1 MVDYHQILLIYKNM
15 KLKNVEQT
23 IYTKGNK
30 TTCILTTE
38 LEVNPDFPNFRMLR
52 DVSKGFTQVVGISGF
67 TGVELKVVGIAKC
80 NPEDTYDEIY
90 GRHLAEVRA
99 KKKLFK
105 LASALNRKLSIA
117 IHSQIL
123 EELNIH
129 ANKYMKASIDEDIY
143 ITKL

>member
-1 MVDYHQILLIYKNM
+1 M
-15 KLKNVEQT
+15 KLKNVEQK
-23 IYTKGNK
+23 IYTKDSK
-30 TTCILTTE
+30 TTCVLTAKLGINTS
-38 LEVNPDFPNFRMLR
+38 FPKFRMLR

-80 NPEDTYDEIY
+80 NPEDIYDEIY

-117 IHSQIL
+117 VHSQIL

>member
-1 MVDYHQILLIYKNM
+1 M

-30 TTCILTTE
+30 TTCILTTK

-67 TGVELKVVGIAKC
+67 TGVELKVVGIA
-80 NPEDTYDEIY
+80 
-90 GRHLAEVRA
+90 
-99 KKKLFK
+99 K